1 MRRQPKT
8 IWNIAANVAGIIVN
22 MVSGLLVMPYLI
34 QRLGNTTYGLWIL
47 IGTLTGYF
55 GVLDL
60 GVPAAVGRLIA
71 IHRARHEP
79 AHINVVMSTAFAL
92 LFVVSLG
99 VCVATAISLLLFPA
113 LFTVPA
119 SVDLMSITR

>member
-8 IWNIAANVAGIIVN
+8 VWNIAANVAGIVVN

-34 QRLGNTTYGLWIL
+34 QTLGDATYGLWIL

-71 IHRARHEP
+71 IHRARAEP
-79 AHINVVMSTAFAL
+79 EHINVVMSTAFAL
-92 LFVVSLG
+92 LLIVSLV
-99 VCVATAISLLLFPA
+99 VCAATAVA
-113 LFTVPA
+113 LA
-119 SVDLMSITR
+119 L